1 MFKMANLESRW
12 KVLSTRDT
20 NIAFQRCY
28 TRTSRNT
35 RKDTR
40 FFLLESGGDFDFWV
54 FYNTC
59 TASQIFMWM
68 SKLLNSHYMYVAVI
82 LIIYCTDRVMNGFCP
97 SLWSFTPTNDRLS
110 VKNRHWYFRH
120 ARLYEQ
126 YSWFVY
132 VIVVSNESL
141 YFLYIFNFEI
151 NH

>member
-1 MFKMANLESRW
+1 MANLESRW

-35 RKDTR
+35 RKDSR
-40 FFLLESGGDFDFWV
+40 VFFNWNQGEVLISGCFIIHVPKVKYLCG
-54 FYNTC
+54 C
-59 TASQIFMWM
+59 
-68 SKLLNSHYMYVAVI
+68 LLNSHYMYVAVI
-82 LIIYCTDRVMNGFCP
+82 LIIYCTDRVMNGFYP